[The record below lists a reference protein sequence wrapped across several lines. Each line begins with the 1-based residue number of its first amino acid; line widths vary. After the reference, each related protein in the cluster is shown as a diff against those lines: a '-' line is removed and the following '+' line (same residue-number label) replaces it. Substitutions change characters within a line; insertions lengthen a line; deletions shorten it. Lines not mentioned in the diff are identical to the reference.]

1 MRRILFG
8 AILGAAAMYFLDPER
23 GGDRR
28 LMIEGLWREQ
38 KDTVLEAAR
47 TTASAVS
54 TASSEVSEVVGSGL
68 GNLRPGTETS
78 GNGAP
83 VGARGS
89 ASKGSDS

>member
-1 MRRILFG
+1 VRKILFG
-8 AILGAAAMYFLDPER
+8 ALLGAAAMYFMDPER
-23 GGDRR
+23 GAERR
-28 LMIEGLWREQ
+28 LMIEGLWRER

-68 GNLRPGTETS
+68 GNLRPGASAE

-83 VGARGS
+83 VGASSTKRAQS
-89 ASKGSDS
+89 